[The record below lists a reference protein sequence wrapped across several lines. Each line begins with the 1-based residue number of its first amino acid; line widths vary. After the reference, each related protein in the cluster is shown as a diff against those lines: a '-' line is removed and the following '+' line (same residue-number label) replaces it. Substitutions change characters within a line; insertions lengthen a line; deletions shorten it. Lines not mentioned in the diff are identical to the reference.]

1 MDSQS
6 EVYVIFGFNL
16 SVRFYSSSVMDDR
29 NGLYV
34 LTLLIFGHGLY
45 FSFLGSDI

>member
-16 SVRFYSSSVMDDR
+16 SVRFYSFSVMDDR

-34 LTLLIFGHGLY
+34 LSPLFFGHGL
-45 FSFLGSDI
+45 FFFFGE